1 MKCEMNIQLLTTEF
15 LWPRSATAVCHHFIP
30 YISHTLPRMSQPGV
44 TGVLCA
50 DEQGLAL
57 SGTTPSHSTP
67 LSHPHSF
74 HNHTPSHPHC
84 SQTFPLTPS
93 HPHTLPPSPAQGT
106 LKSHAAGLVSAVA
119 EKACQLR
126 HGTEPDEKPVV
137 VMEFD
142 TGSVRPHPHVS
153 L

>member
-1 MKCEMNIQLLTTEF
+1 MEASLESQMNEI
-15 LWPRSATAVCHHFIP
+15 
-30 YISHTLPRMSQPGV
+30 MSQPGV

-57 SGTTPSHSTP
+57 S
-67 LSHPHSF
+67 
-74 HNHTPSHPHC
+74 
-84 SQTFPLTPS
+84 
-93 HPHTLPPSPAQGT
+93 AQGT
-106 LKSHAAGLVSAVA
+106 LTPHSAGLVSVVT

-142 TGSVRPHPHVS
+142 TGNVLIRSHNNSTLAVHKV
-153 L
+153 